1 LKISSDL
8 SDQAVLLE
16 LGERLSRRRIA
27 LDLTQAQL
35 AERAGIA
42 KRTLERMEAGAS
54 AQLSSLVRV
63 LRALELLESL
73 DQLLPPAEP
82 GPLDWLRREGRVRQR
97 VSSRRQ
103 ADPASDTWSW
113 DDDA

>member
-1 LKISSDL
+1 MKISADL
-8 SDQAVLLE
+8 SDEAVLLE
-16 LGERLSRRRIA
+16 LGERLAQRRIA
-27 LDLTQAQL
+27 LELTQARL
-35 AERAGIA
+35 AEQAGIA

-63 LRALELLESL
+63 LRALDLLESL
-73 DQLLPPAEP
+73 DQLLPPAAP
-82 GPLDWLRREGRVRQR
+82 GPLDWLRREGRIRQR

-103 ADPASDTWSW
+103 AERAPETWSW